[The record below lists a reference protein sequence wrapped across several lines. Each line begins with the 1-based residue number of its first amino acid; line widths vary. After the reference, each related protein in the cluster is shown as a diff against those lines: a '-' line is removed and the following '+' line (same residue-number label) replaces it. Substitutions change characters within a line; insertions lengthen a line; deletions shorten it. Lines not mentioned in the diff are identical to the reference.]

1 MGVWQGVDQLK
12 TLLPPLAK
20 PAPPL
25 IQKTDDK
32 LTAVKKTVN
41 VALFDLEKTLTTA
54 HNILAS
60 AQVRTHRWS
69 FALQRRVGWHG
80 TAWYGRPPGLNVR

>member
-60 AQVRTHRWS
+60 AQVRTTGG
-69 FALQRRVGWHG
+69 LQRRVGRHG